1 MDAYVILFVFFGL
14 ILVLWSLRSIKRDI
28 ERGEKILHE
37 AEKAQKALSQLLNEA
52 IETIEELDSFGE
64 YIIER
69 IENKVKWAK
78 SEILDAGALPVK
90 ENNIKESKGY
100 PEIDESIEKT
110 AELKSWALKE
120 DYIEPGKDM
129 QKDENKK
136 RSKEELYK
144 KAVELYKQGYT
155 VEQIASSLNIG
166 KGEAKL
172 AIRIVGRESI

>member
-1 MDAYVILFVFFGL
+1 MDAYVILFIFFGL
-14 ILVLWSLRSIKRDI
+14 ILILWSLRSIKKDI

-37 AEKAQKALSQLLNEA
+37 SEKAQKTLSQLLNEA

-69 IENKVKWAK
+69 IENKVRWAK
-78 SEILDAGALPVK
+78 GEILDIEATPVK
-90 ENNIKESKGY
+90 GNTEHLNTEEKV
-100 PEIDESIEKT
+100 EKT
-110 AELKSWALKE
+110 AETKSYAGKE
-120 DYIEPGKDM
+120 DYIEPGNDM

-136 RSKEELYK
+136 RSKEELYR

-172 AIRIVGRESI
+172 AIRIVGRESS

>member
-1 MDAYVILFVFFGL
+1 MDAYVILFIFFGL
-14 ILVLWSLRSIKRDI
+14 ILILWVFRSIKKDI

-37 AEKAQKALSQLLNEA
+37 SEKVQKTLSQLLNEA

-78 SEILDAGALPVK
+78 SEILDIEASPVK
-90 ENNIKESKGY
+90 GNTEHLKTEKKV
-100 PEIDESIEKT
+100 EKT
-110 AELKSWALKE
+110 AETKSYAGKE

-155 VEQIASSLNIG
+155 VEQIASILNIG

-172 AIRIVGRESI
+172 AIRIVGRESS

>member
-14 ILVLWSLRSIKRDI
+14 VLVLWVFRSIKKDI

-37 AEKAQKALSQLLNEA
+37 AEKVLKNLSKLLNEA
-52 IETIEELDSFGE
+52 VETIEELDAFGE

-78 SEILDAGALPVK
+78 SEILDTRISQVK
-90 ENNIKESKGY
+90 ENTEHTENEKK
-100 PEIDESIEKT
+100 IEKAT
-110 AELKSWALKE
+110 DFEAYAEKMA
-120 DYIEPGKDM
+120 YIESSKDM
-129 QKDENKK
+129 QKNENKK
-136 RSKEELYK
+136 RSKEELYR
-144 KAVELYKQGYT
+144 KAVELYKQGFT

>member
-1 MDAYVILFVFFGL
+1 MDAYVILFIFFGL
-14 ILVLWSLRSIKRDI
+14 ILILWVLKWLRKDI
-28 ERGEKILHE
+28 ERGEKVLYE
-37 AEKAQKALSQLLNEA
+37 SEKAQKTLSQLLNEA

-78 SEILDAGALPVK
+78 SEILDIEALPVK
-90 ENNIKESKGY
+90 GNTEHLKTEEKV
-100 PEIDESIEKT
+100 EKT
-110 AELKSWALKE
+110 AEIKSCAGKE

-129 QKDENKK
+129 QKDINKK

-144 KAVELYKQGYT
+144 KAVELYKQGFT
-155 VEQIASSLNIG
+155 VEEIASSLNIG

-172 AIRIVGRESI
+172 AIRIVGRENI